1 MQADNKSYYILSNMK
16 QTKSPKRG
24 KQICSFR
31 FCGPIRQMIQ
41 NEIRSG
47 KNKTCAAQDAIAAAL
62 AAKYPKLADAYK
74 MLREE
79 GAH

>member
-1 MQADNKSYYILSNMK
+1 M
-16 QTKSPKRG
+16 TKTKAPKRG

-31 FCGPIRQMIQ
+31 FCGPIRQMIE
-41 NEIRSG
+41 NEIRDG
-47 KNKTCAAQDAIAAAL
+47 KNKTTAAQDAIAAAL
-62 AAKYPKLADAYK
+62 SAKYPKLANAYA